1 MTADPKIYTAAEVA
15 SAGFSQEEIDQ
26 AVAKVTQRAYK
37 AAKRGESS
45 ITHYGANQYLLDQIA
60 KRLRE
65 LGYTAK
71 LSQRSIGS
79 NYITVR
85 WNKKA
90 TDSER
95 NQDHEQ
101 PDN

>member
-1 MTADPKIYTAAEVA
+1 MITDPKIYTAAEVA
-15 SAGFSQEEIDQ
+15 SVGFSQEEIDQ
-26 AVAKVTQRAYK
+26 AVAKVTQIAYK

-45 ITHYGANQYLLDQIA
+45 VTHGANQHLLDQIA

-65 LGYTAK
+65 LGYTAR
-71 LSQRSIGS
+71 LSQRAIGN
-79 NYITVR
+79 NYITIR
-85 WNKKA
+85 WNNKA

-95 NQDHEQ
+95 NQEHEQ